1 MFITIVGVI
10 ITVMTVFA
18 TTYIPSRKI
27 TDAVLEEHASS
38 MLTTLKNEIAYLSS
52 QSKSSAENLAGL
64 ETIVKAY
71 EENDV
76 DAMYKTVDEFYK
88 FTRMTTDCITLTD
101 DKGVVLF
108 RYYSDKKGDSLAD
121 LDYVAKALAGETTT
135 SVAKGNNIKLGASTG
150 MPVKDSSGKIV
161 GVISITY
168 PLDHETIVDQLKG
181 DSDNEFTIFMDDE
194 RINTTI
200 MNGNERAVGTKM
212 SADVAKIVLED
223 KKEYFHE
230 TEILGAKYMAA
241 YSPLLDSDG
250 NAIGALFTGLEL
262 SEISEQR
269 VTSALAGVGIA
280 VVIVVIILVIMNLYI
295 GKSIVKP
302 VTQLCGTAREM
313 ANGNLSSEILKNANN
328 EIGDLADSLNEVQT
342 NLQTY
347 IRDISEH
354 MEMLAAGDIN
364 HEITRDYIGDFAS
377 IKDSI
382 NKIID
387 SLNNT
392 LSSINT
398 AAEQVNS
405 GAEQVATAAQS
416 LSQGATEQ
424 ASSIEELAAS
434 INIISEKINAN
445 AADAVEASEKT
456 DIAGREMQEVND
468 RVNHLVSA
476 MTEIKES
483 SDQIQKIIKTIE
495 DIAFQTNILA
505 LNAAVEAARA
515 GVAGKGFAVV
525 ADEVRN
531 LAGKSAEAAKN
542 TTSLIESTVTA
553 IEKGNTIVEEVAE
566 KIVVVSESA
575 GHVAEINNKISA
587 ASRDAANS
595 IVQITVGVDQIS
607 SVVQTNSATSQE
619 SAAASEELSGQ
630 AQMLQQE
637 ISQFTLKDS
646 YDSAPV
652 SKTPVYTSN
661 TPGYTSSEPA
671 DTTPFSSDQP
681 LTIDLDDDKY

>member
-1 MFITIVGVI
+1 MFITIVGIVI
-10 ITVMTVFA
+10 ATLTVFA
-18 TTYIPSRKI
+18 TTYVPARRINDS
-27 TDAVLEEHASS
+27 TLEEHASS

-52 QSKSSAENLAGL
+52 QSQSSAESMAEFESL
-64 ETIVKAY
+64 VKAY

-76 DAMYKTVDEFYK
+76 DAMYNAVDTFYTVAK
-88 FTRMTTDCITLTD
+88 MTTNCITLTD
-101 DKGVVLF
+101 DKGIVLM
-108 RYYSDKKGDSLAD
+108 RYYSDEKGDSIAE
-121 LDYVAKALAGETTT
+121 LDYVAKALAGEENT

-150 MPVKDSSGKIV
+150 IPVKDSSGKIV

-168 PLDHETIVDQLKG
+168 PLDHEAIVDQLKG
-181 DSDNEFTIFMDDE
+181 DSDKEFTIFMDDE

-212 SADVAKIVLED
+212 SADIAKIVLEE
-223 KKEYFHE
+223 KKEYVHE
-230 TEILGAKYMAA
+230 TEILGDKYMAA
-241 YSPLLDSDG
+241 YAPLLDADG
-250 NAIGALFTGLEL
+250 NAIGALFTGLDMC
-262 SEISEQR
+262 EISQQR
-269 VTSALAGVGIA
+269 VSSALFGVAIA
-280 VVIVVIILVIMNLYI
+280 IVIVVIIVVIMNIYI

-302 VTQLCGTAREM
+302 VTQLCGSAKEM
-313 ANGNLSSEILKNANN
+313 ADGNLSNQINKHANN
-328 EIGDLADSLNEVQT
+328 EIGDLADSLKEVQT

-354 MEMLAAGDIN
+354 MEMLAAGDIT
-364 HEITRDYIGDFAS
+364 HEITRDYVGDFSS

-382 NKIID
+382 NKIIA

-445 AADAVEASEKT
+445 AADAVEASNRTNE
-456 DIAGREMQEVND
+456 AGREMQEVNE
-468 RVNHLVSA
+468 RVNNLVSA
-476 MTEIKES
+476 MEEIKES
-483 SDQIQKIIKTIE
+483 SDQIQKIIRTIE

-515 GVAGKGFAVV
+515 GAAGKGFAVV

-542 TTSLIESTVTA
+542 TTSLIESTVA
-553 IEKGNTIVEEVAE
+553 SIEKGNAIVEEVAE

-575 GHVAEINNKISA
+575 GHVAEINNKITT
-587 ASRDAANS
+587 ASKDAANS

-637 ISQFTLKDS
+637 IAQFTLKDS
-646 YDSAPV
+646 YDAPPV
-652 SKTPVYTSN
+652 SKPS
-661 TPGYTSSEPA
+661 PASFGRESS
-671 DTTPFSSDQP
+671 DTTPFSADQP
-681 LTIDLDDDKY
+681 LTIDLDFDDDKY

>member
-1 MFITIVGVI
+1 MKKQKIKSSLMFITIVGVI
-10 ITVMTVFA
+10 ITVVTVFS

-38 MLTTLKNEIAYLSS
+38 MLTTLKNEVAYLNS

-101 DKGVVLF
+101 DKGVVLM
-108 RYYSDKKGDSLAD
+108 RYYSDKKGDSIAE
-121 LDYVAKALAGETTT
+121 LDYVAKALAGEENT
-135 SVAKGNNIKLGASTG
+135 SVAKGNNIKLGARTG
-150 MPVKDSSGKIV
+150 VPVKDSSGKV
-161 GVISITY
+161 LGVISITY
-168 PLDHETIVDQLKG
+168 PLDHEAIVDQLKG
-181 DSDNEFTIFMDDE
+181 ESDNEFTIFMDDE

-223 KKEYFHE
+223 KKEYIHE
-230 TEILGAKYMAA
+230 TEILGDKYMAA
-241 YSPLLDSDG
+241 YTPLLDSDG

-262 SEISEQR
+262 NEITEQR
-269 VTSALAGVGIA
+269 VSSALTGVGIA
-280 VVIVVIILVIMNLYI
+280 VVIVVIIVVIMNLYI

-328 EIGDLADSLNEVQT
+328 EIGELADSLNEVQT

-354 MEMLAAGDIN
+354 MEMLAAGDIT

-445 AADAVEASEKT
+445 AADAVEASKRK
-456 DIAGREMQEVND
+456 IGRASCRE
-468 RVNHLVSA
+468 RV
-476 MTEIKES
+476 
-483 SDQIQKIIKTIE
+483 
-495 DIAFQTNILA
+495 
-505 LNAAVEAARA
+505 
-515 GVAGKGFAVV
+515 
-525 ADEVRN
+525 
-531 LAGKSAEAAKN
+531 
-542 TTSLIESTVTA
+542 
-553 IEKGNTIVEEVAE
+553 
-566 KIVVVSESA
+566 
-575 GHVAEINNKISA
+575 
-587 ASRDAANS
+587 
-595 IVQITVGVDQIS
+595 
-607 SVVQTNSATSQE
+607 
-619 SAAASEELSGQ
+619 
-630 AQMLQQE
+630 
-637 ISQFTLKDS
+637 
-646 YDSAPV
+646 
-652 SKTPVYTSN
+652 
-661 TPGYTSSEPA
+661 
-671 DTTPFSSDQP
+671 
-681 LTIDLDDDKY
+681 

>member
-1 MFITIVGVI
+1 MFITIVGI
-10 ITVMTVFA
+10 ILTVVTVFS

-27 TDAVLEEHASS
+27 TDSILEEHASS
-38 MLTTLKNEIAYLSS
+38 MLTTLKNEVAYLSS
-52 QSKSSAENLAGL
+52 QSQSSAESLAEFDSL
-64 ETIVKAY
+64 VKAY

-76 DAMYKTVDEFYK
+76 DAMYNAVDTFYTVAK
-88 FTRMTTDCITLTD
+88 MTTNCITLTD
-101 DKGVVLF
+101 DKGIVLM
-108 RYYSDKKGDSLAD
+108 RYYSDEKGDSIAE
-121 LDYVAKALAGETTT
+121 LDYVAKALAGEENT

-150 MPVKDSSGKIV
+150 IPVKDSSGKIV

-168 PLDHETIVDQLKG
+168 PLDHEAIVDQLKG
-181 DSDNEFTIFMDDE
+181 DSDKEFTIFMDDE

-212 SADVAKIVLED
+212 SADIAKIVLEE
-223 KKEYFHE
+223 KKEYVHE
-230 TEILGAKYMAA
+230 TEILGDKYMAA
-241 YSPLLDSDG
+241 YAPLLDADG
-250 NAIGALFTGLEL
+250 NAIGALFTGLDMC
-262 SEISEQR
+262 EISQQR
-269 VTSALAGVGIA
+269 VSSALFGVAIA
-280 VVIVVIILVIMNLYI
+280 IVIVVIIVVIMNIYI

-302 VTQLCGTAREM
+302 VTQLCGSAKEM
-313 ANGNLSSEILKNANN
+313 ADGNLSNQINKHANN
-328 EIGDLADSLNEVQT
+328 EIGDLADSLKEVQT

-354 MEMLAAGDIN
+354 MEMLAAGDIT
-364 HEITRDYIGDFAS
+364 HEITRDYVGDFSS

-382 NKIID
+382 NKIIA

-445 AADAVEASEKT
+445 AADAVEASNRTNE
-456 DIAGREMQEVND
+456 AGREMQEVNE
-468 RVNHLVSA
+468 RVNNLVSA
-476 MTEIKES
+476 MEEIKES

-515 GVAGKGFAVV
+515 GAAGKGFAVV

-542 TTSLIESTVTA
+542 TTSLIESTVA
-553 IEKGNTIVEEVAE
+553 SIEKGNAIVEEVAE

-575 GHVAEINNKISA
+575 GHVAEINNKITT
-587 ASRDAANS
+587 ASKDAANS

-637 ISQFTLKDS
+637 IAQFTLKDS
-646 YDSAPV
+646 YDAPPV
-652 SKTPVYTSN
+652 SKPS
-661 TPGYTSSEPA
+661 PASFGRESS
-671 DTTPFSSDQP
+671 DTTPFSADQP
-681 LTIDLDDDKY
+681 LTIDLDFDDDKY